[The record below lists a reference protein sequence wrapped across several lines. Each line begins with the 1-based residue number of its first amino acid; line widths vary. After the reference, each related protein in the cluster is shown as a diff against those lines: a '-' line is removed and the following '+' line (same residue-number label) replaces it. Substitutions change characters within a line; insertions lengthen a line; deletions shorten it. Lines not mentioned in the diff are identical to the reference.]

1 MTIKSGLREIITLW
15 NLILINIFLLT
26 NQFFFVFLSTKHK
39 WLWTDNYLRNALR
52 MQGLCAG

>member
-39 WLWTDNYLRNALR
+39 RLWTDNYLRNALR